1 MKTLRYF
8 SSKSVE
14 ICGPHSY
21 NKRKKSLGF
30 YESDVTRFLNVFSSI
45 DVEQIDVTRTW
56 ILMASYE
63 ILK

>member
-1 MKTLRYF
+1 MTTLRYF
-8 SSKSVE
+8 SSKSVDV
-14 ICGPHSY
+14 PNSY
-21 NKRKKSLGF
+21 NKRKKPLGF

-45 DVEQIDVTRTW
+45 NVEQIDVTRTW